1 MLTRQ
6 LVFKGVSAMR
16 DETDW
21 GSTLTWMILP
31 VGRTW
36 YRAVSKAFE
45 DFGMSFSTAAPILAI
60 AELGDGSRQNAIAE
74 AIGVDRAAM
83 ARSVD
88 QLAAMG
94 LVERRRDP
102 HDRRGRKL
110 HLTDKGHV
118 LATKLDVVA
127 RNIRKQA
134 LASVTANDGA
144 AAVRVLQH
152 LELAAE
158 QMLQGASAE

>member
-1 MLTRQ
+1 
-6 LVFKGVSAMR
+6 MR
-16 DETDW
+16 DENDW
-21 GSTLTWMILP
+21 GLALTWMILP

-60 AELGDGSRQNAIAE
+60 AELGDGSRQNVIAE

-83 ARSVD
+83 ARSID
-88 QLAAMG
+88 QLEAMG
-94 LVERRRDP
+94 LVERRMDP
-102 HDRRGRKL
+102 HDRRGRML
-110 HLTDKGHV
+110 HLTDEGRS

-127 RNIRKQA
+127 GNIRKHA
-134 LASVTANDGA
+134 LASVTADDGA

-152 LELAAE
+152 LEHAAE
-158 QMLQGASAE
+158 QMLQGADLE